1 MNVTSGRRERP
12 LRVLELL
19 TSTSVGGGP
28 AHVYDL
34 VTRLPL
40 SEFTPIIGAPRDGP
54 YFDRFLTAGVE
65 TMELS
70 LNRVRPW
77 TLGQTIRLIHASRAD
92 LVHTHGKG
100 AGLYGRLAAR
110 WARVPA
116 VHTFHGIHY
125 LGYGLGVGS
134 AYLSLERTLSRMTRV
149 VINVSRSQ
157 AEEGETLRLARPGQ
171 GVVIVNGVDVTHV
184 RRLGEERPISRA
196 SLGLAEDDLV
206 LGCITRFDH
215 VKRMDTLLDMLRAL
229 GPEFPR
235 LHLVLAG
242 GGGGQ
247 ELGLRQRAAGAD
259 LRGRV
264 TFLNVLADA
273 PRLLR
278 AVDVYVSASSR
289 EGLPLALLEAMG
301 AGLPVVA
308 TRVPGNVDTV
318 DDGVTGFLVRAD
330 DPADMAEAVARLLR
344 APDLRARMG
353 AAGLERARRLFSVER
368 MVDETA
374 RVYRAVIGAGMLS
387 AAGTVAV

>member
-1 MNVTSGRRERP
+1 
-12 LRVLELL
+12 
-19 TSTSVGGGP
+19 
-28 AHVYDL
+28 
-34 VTRLPL
+34 VTRLPR
-40 SEFTPIIGAPRDGP
+40 SEFTPIIGTPRDGS
-54 YFDRFLTAGVE
+54 YFDRFLAAGVE
-65 TMELS
+65 TLELS

-77 TLGQTIRLIHASRAD
+77 TFGQAIRLIRASRAD

-110 WARVPA
+110 WAGVPA

-125 LGYGLGVGS
+125 LGYGQGVGS

-157 AEEGETLRLARPGQ
+157 AEEGDALRLARPGQ
-171 GVVIVNGVDVTHV
+171 GVVIVNGVDVAHV
-184 RRLGEERPISRA
+184 RRLGEERPISRT
-196 SLGLAEDDLV
+196 SLGLAEGDLV

-215 VKRMDTLLDMLRAL
+215 VKRMDTLLEVLRTL
-229 GPEFPR
+229 GREFPR

-247 ELGLRQRAAGAD
+247 ERVLRQRAAGAD

-264 TFLNVLADA
+264 TFVNVLADA

-289 EGLPLALLEAMG
+289 EGLPLALVEAMG

-318 DDGVTGFLVRAD
+318 DDGVTGFLVRPD

-344 APDLRARMG
+344 DPALRARMG
-353 AAGLERARRLFSVER
+353 AAGLERARRSFSVER
-368 MVDETA
+368 MVEETA
-374 RVYRAVIGAGMLS
+374 AVYRAVMGV
-387 AAGTVAV
+387 AAPSGPGSLATLPDDGVGSGRGRAPARDRSR

>member
-1 MNVTSGRRERP
+1 V
-12 LRVLELL
+12 LL

-34 VTRLPL
+34 VTRLPR

-54 YFDRFLTAGVE
+54 YFDRFLAAGVE
-65 TMELS
+65 TQELS
-70 LNRVRPW
+70 LNRMRPW
-77 TLGQTIRLIHASRAD
+77 TLGQAIRLIHASRAD

-110 WARVPA
+110 WAGVPA

-134 AYLSLERTLSRMTRV
+134 AYLSLERTLSRMTHV

-157 AEEGETLRLARPGQ
+157 AEEGAALRLARPGQ
-171 GVVIVNGVDVTHV
+171 SVVVVNGVDVAHV
-184 RRLGEERPISRA
+184 RHLAGERQISRA

-206 LGCITRFDH
+206 LGCVTRFDH
-215 VKRMDTLLDMLRAL
+215 VKRIDTLLDVLHVL
-229 GPEFPR
+229 LPEFPR

-247 ELGLRQRAAGAD
+247 ERGLRQRAAGAD
-259 LRGRV
+259 LRGHV
-264 TFLNVLADA
+264 TFVNVLADA

-301 AGLPVVA
+301 AGRPVVA

-318 DDGVTGFLVRAD
+318 DDGVTGFLVRMD
-330 DPADMAEAVARLLR
+330 DLTDMAEAVARLLR
-344 APDLRARMG
+344 APDLRMQMG
-353 AAGLERARRLFSVER
+353 AAGLERVRSLFSVER

-374 RVYRAVIGAGMLS
+374 AVYRVAAPA
-387 AAGTVAV
+387 AAGSLATLPDDGVGSGRGRAPA